1 MPLVVYFDEVGN
13 PTLDP
18 SDKDFPVFAIV
29 LFLCDAQCYIN
40 QIVPRV
46 NQLKFDVFGH
56 EGVILHSR
64 DIRKAQGDFGF
75 LTDPARRQPFYTAL
89 NEVMTACDYKL
100 IAVAIR
106 KDRHAAQYAYPLN
119 PYDLSLLFAMERLVS
134 VLEGTQQT
142 EVTIVA
148 EKRGEREDRELHA
161 AFQQIVA
168 SGTAYVDQARFR
180 RIRFTLKFLPK
191 SMNIVGT
198 QMADLAAYPIARHV
212 LDSSKP
218 NPAFDIVRPKLC
230 RALKVFP

>member
-1 MPLVVYFDEVGN
+1 
-13 PTLDP
+13 
-18 SDKDFPVFAIV
+18 
-29 LFLCDAQCYIN
+29 
-40 QIVPRV
+40 
-46 NQLKFDVFGH
+46 
-56 EGVILHSR
+56 
-64 DIRKAQGDFGF
+64 
-75 LTDPARRQPFYTAL
+75 
-89 NEVMTACDYKL
+89 
-100 IAVAIR
+100 
-106 KDRHAAQYAYPLN
+106 
-119 PYDLSLLFAMERLVS
+119 VS
-134 VLEGTQQT
+134 VLEGARQT

-230 RALKVFP
+230 RALKVFPKNKRPRKSPGPFADRESPVHYR

>member
-18 SDKDFPVFAIV
+18 SDKDFPVFAIT
-29 LFLCDAQCYIN
+29 LFVCDSQCYIN

-46 NQLKFDVFGH
+46 NQLKFEVFGH

-75 LTDPARRQPFYTAL
+75 LTDPARRQPFYSAL
-89 NEVMTACDYKL
+89 NEVMTTCDYKL

-134 VLEGTQQT
+134 VLEG
-142 EVTIVA
+142 VG
-148 EKRGEREDRELHA
+148 R
-161 AFQQIVA
+161 
-168 SGTAYVDQARFR
+168 
-180 RIRFTLKFLPK
+180 PK
-191 SMNIVGT
+191 SRSWPRRGGSERTGSSMPRFSKLWRRAQRMST
-198 QMADLAAYPIARHV
+198 RHAS
-212 LDSSKP
+212 DGYASH
-218 NPAFDIVRPKLC
+218 
-230 RALKVFP
+230 